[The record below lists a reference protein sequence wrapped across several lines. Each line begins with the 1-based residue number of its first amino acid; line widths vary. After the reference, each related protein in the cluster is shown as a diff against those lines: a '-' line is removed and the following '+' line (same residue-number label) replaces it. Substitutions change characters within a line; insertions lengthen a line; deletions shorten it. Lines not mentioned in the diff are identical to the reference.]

1 MAESGAA
8 VGPSPRSPGEGEKGG
23 PVTVPPEK
31 LFDKNVEVEEEEEE
45 EEEEEVEEEDSFDQ
59 IVDDAMEDL
68 PPKVLRTNKF
78 TKELVLPDKMFRL
91 PEQTDQMISNRNYQV
106 MLPIASKKS
115 IKGRT
120 LHQYKGLIHIV
131 THAEQNEIAQL
142 RAKRVITRILEMSRI
157 ENLWRDNAVK
167 THADEVAQN
176 GSSDAAYSEEG
187 MLSAIKQQ
195 VHGDK
200 KPIHRRPAAGSSRES
215 EKQRSGQ
222 AVAHHPS
229 LFLRLDQNFTKVPCH
244 SGTCNRQKFCSP
256 HDIVC
261 RRECIG
267 PNPTGK
273 KLADAE
279 THYKYTHWECLTHGA
294 LAVLK
299 ENPSRYTFDGTLNTQ
314 IKRKLQAVISGK
326 RKRPQDEEPTKEEI
340 EKRVLVAIAL
350 KAKTRQKR
358 ANDYSVAFKDK
369 RGARHAAKKARIDDL
384 KSGLQ
389 GDEDDS
395 GNKDDEE
402 NGAHKDD
409 EGNGGHKDDEE
420 LMTAQR

>member
-1 MAESGAA
+1 MAESGASPA
-8 VGPSPRSPGEGEKGG
+8 VSPGTRSPGEGEKGG
-23 PVTVPPEK
+23 TVAVPPEK

-45 EEEEEVEEEDSFDQ
+45 KDEEEKDEEEKDEEEKDEEEKDEEDGFDQ
-59 IVDDAMEDL
+59 LVDDAMEDL
-68 PPKVLRTNKF
+68 PPKVLRTNKS

-120 LHQYKGLIHIV
+120 LQQYKGLIHLI

-157 ENLWRDNAVK
+157 EDLWRDHAAK

-195 VHGDK
+195 VHSDK
-200 KPIHRRPAAGSSRES
+200 KPIHRRPAAGSSRQS
-215 EKQRSGQ
+215 EKQQSGK

-229 LFLRLDQNFTKVPCH
+229 LFLRLDENFTKVRCH
-244 SGTCNRQKFCSP
+244 SGTCNRQKLCSP

-261 RRECIG
+261 RRECIA
-267 PNPTGK
+267 PNPT
-273 KLADAE
+273 
-279 THYKYTHWECLTHGA
+279 YTHWECLTHGA

-299 ENPSRYTFDGTLNTQ
+299 DNPSRYTFDGTLNTQ
-314 IKRKLQAVISGK
+314 SKRKLQAVISGK
-326 RKRPQDEEPTKEEI
+326 RKRPQDEEPTEQEI
-340 EKRVLVAIAL
+340 EKRDIVAITL

-389 GDEDDS
+389 EDEGS
-395 GNKDDEE
+395 GN
-402 NGAHKDD
+402 NKDD

-420 LMTAQR
+420 LMTA